1 MNKYKTQT
9 IEHLGLVSTMI
20 DELGIVES
28 IDNAIKQDKKERKV
42 TIGEAVKAM
51 LLNGLGF
58 ANRQLYLVPQ
68 FFENKPLELLIKE
81 GIEPNNLNDSV
92 LGRALD
98 SLYEYG
104 VTPLFS
110 LISQKALEN
119 LDLVPKYHHLDST
132 AIHVDGKYNSEEE
145 KKEGVVHITKGYSKD
160 HRPDLNQVMLEMI
173 CENSHGIPV
182 AMRALDGNSSDKV
195 SFETMV
201 IEHIEAL
208 NRTTTGTVVAD
219 SAIYTADNL
228 KSFKT
233 NNIKWITRV
242 PNQIKENKEII
253 ELLSMSR
260 LTPHSKDKR
269 YSYLF
274 LGNSYAD
281 VNQHWVVVHS
291 IPAKERAKKSVSR
304 KLEKLVDKEIKA
316 FNSLKSTLY
325 ACEDDANRALEKL
338 AKKFSL
344 LEPINIKIVEH
355 KRYKKAGKPK
365 KNQEPDFYEYSIESN
380 YSFRIEPYYQEV
392 WKKSLFI
399 LASNDLKIEPE
410 EIIDVYKNQFVV
422 ERGFRFIKSPE
433 FLADSLYIKKPE
445 RVEALLFIMTLC
457 LMVYASLEMKIRTS
471 LKEENDFFID
481 QKGKPT
487 QTPTA
492 RWVFQTFTDI
502 HILSIGDIQQV
513 VMNLKEYHHTLLRC
527 LGRSYQINYLVL

>member
-527 LGRSYQINYLVL
+527 LGRSYQINYLVF

>member
-1 MNKYKTQT
+1 MTEYKTET

-28 IDNAIKQDKKERKV
+28 IDKSIKQDKKERKV
-42 TIGEAVKAM
+42 TVGEAVKAM
-51 LLNGLGF
+51 ILNGLGF
-58 ANRQLYLVPQ
+58 SNRQLYLVPQ
-68 FFENKPLELLIKE
+68 FFENKPLDILIKE
-81 GIEPNNLNDSV
+81 GIEPNNLNDTV

-98 SLYEYG
+98 SLYDYG

-110 LISQKALEN
+110 LISQKAFEN
-119 LDLVPKYHHLDST
+119 LDLVAKYHHLDST

-173 CENSHGIPV
+173 CENSHGIPL
-182 AMRALDGNSSDKV
+182 AMRALDGNSSDKI
-195 SFETMV
+195 SFEKMV
-201 IEHIEAL
+201 IDHIEAL
-208 NRTTTGTVVAD
+208 NKTSTGTVVAD
-219 SAIYTADNL
+219 SAIYTVNNL
-228 KSFKT
+228 ESFQS

-242 PNQIKENKEII
+242 PNQIKDTKKAMKS
-253 ELLSMSR
+253 LSIQRM
-260 LTPHSKDKR
+260 TPHSKDER
-269 YSYLF
+269 YSYIF

-291 IPAKERAKKSVSR
+291 TPAKERAKKSVS
-304 KLEKLVDKEIKA
+304 KKFEKLVDKEIKA
-316 FNSLKSTLY
+316 FNALKSTMF
-325 ACEDDANRALEKL
+325 ACEDDANRALGKL
-338 AKKFSL
+338 VKKFSL
-344 LEPINIKIVEH
+344 LEPINRKIVEH

-365 KNQEPDFYEYSIESN
+365 KNQKPDFYEYSIESN
-380 YSFRIEPYYQEV
+380 YSFKIEPYHQEV

-399 LASNDLKIEPE
+399 LASNDLNIEPE

-445 RVEALLFIMTLC
+445 RIEALLFIMTLC

-471 LKEENDFFID
+471 LKDEDEFFID

-487 QTPTA
+487 QNPTT
-492 RWVFQTFTDI
+492 RWVFQTFLDI
-502 HILSIGDIQQV
+502 HILSIGNSEKI
-513 VMNLKEYHHTLLRC
+513 VMNLKDYHHTLLRV
-527 LGRSYQINYLVL
+527 LGKNYRINYLFV

>member
-1 MNKYKTQT
+1 MNEYKTQT

-132 AIHVDGKYNSEEE
+132 AIHVDGEYNSQEE

-173 CENSHGIPV
+173 CENSHGIPI

-195 SFETMV
+195 SFEKMV
-201 IEHIEAL
+201 IDHIQSL
-208 NRTTTGTVVAD
+208 SKTSTGTVVAD
-219 SAIYTADNL
+219 SAIYTAKNL
-228 KSFKT
+228 DSFQS

-242 PNQIKENKEII
+242 PNQIKENKELI

-260 LTPHSKDKR
+260 MTPHSKDDR

-291 IPAKERAKKSVSR
+291 TPAKERAKKSVS
-304 KLEKLVDKEIKA
+304 KKFNKLVDKEIKA
-316 FNSLKSTLY
+316 FNSLKSTLF
-325 ACEDDANRALEKL
+325 ACEDDANRALDKL
-338 AKKFSL
+338 VKKFSL
-344 LEPINIKIVEH
+344 LELNDTKIVKH
-355 KRYKKAGKPK
+355 KRYKKAGQPK
-365 KNQEPDFYEYSIESN
+365 KNQKPDFYEYSIESN
-380 YSFRIEPYYQEV
+380 YSFKIEPYYQEV

-399 LASNDLKIEPE
+399 LATNDLKIEPQK
-410 EIIDVYKNQFVV
+410 IIDVYKNQFVV

-433 FLADSLYIKKPE
+433 FLTDSLYVKKPE
-445 RVEALLFIMTLC
+445 RIEALLFIMTLC

-471 LKEENDFFID
+471 LKDEDEFFID

-502 HILSIGDIQQV
+502 HILSIGDIQQIV
-513 VMNLKEYHHTLLRC
+513 INLKDYHHTLLRC

>member
-1 MNKYKTQT
+1 MNEYKTET
-9 IEHLGLVSTMI
+9 IEHLGLVSSMI

-51 LLNGLGF
+51 ILNGLGF

-68 FFENKPLELLIKE
+68 FFENKPLDILIRK
-81 GIEPNNLNDSV
+81 GIEPSNLNDTV

-110 LISQKALEN
+110 LISEKAFEN
-119 LDLVPKYHHLDST
+119 LKLEAKYHHLDST
-132 AIHVDGKYNSEEE
+132 AIHVDGKYNSNEEP
-145 KKEGVVHITKGYSKD
+145 KEGVVHITKGYSKD

-173 CENSHGIPV
+173 CENSHGIPL

-195 SFETMV
+195 SFEKMV
-201 IEHIEAL
+201 IEHVESL
-208 NRTTTGTVVAD
+208 NKTTTGIVVAD

-228 KSFKT
+228 VSFRD
-233 NNIKWITRV
+233 NHIKWITRV
-242 PNQIKENKEII
+242 PNQIKDTKEIMN
-253 ELLSMSR
+253 LLSIDRM
-260 LTPHSKDKR
+260 TPHSKDDR
-269 YSYLF
+269 YSYIS

-281 VNQHWVVVHS
+281 VNQQWIVVHS
-291 IPAKERAKKSVSR
+291 FPAKDRAKKSIS
-304 KLEKLVDKEIKA
+304 KKFDKLVNKEIKA
-316 FNSLKSTLY
+316 FDSLKSTLFS
-325 ACEDDANRALEKL
+325 CEDDANRALNKL
-338 AKKFSL
+338 VKKFSL
-344 LEPINIKIVEH
+344 LELVDKKIVEH

-365 KNQEPDFYEYSIESN
+365 KNQQPDFYEYSIDS
-380 YSFRIEPYYQEV
+380 SFCFKIEPYYQEV

-399 LASNDLKIEPE
+399 LASNDLNIKPE

-433 FLADSLYIKKPE
+433 FLADSLYLKKPE
-445 RVEALLFIMTLC
+445 RIEALLFIMTLC
-457 LMVYASLEMKIRTS
+457 LMVYASLERKIRTS
-471 LKEENDFFID
+471 LKDKDEFFID

-487 QTPTA
+487 QNPTT

-502 HILSIGDIQQV
+502 HLLSIGDIQQI
-513 VMNLKEYHHTLLRC
+513 VMNLKDYHYTLLRC
-527 LGRSYQINYLVL
+527 LGRSYQINYLVI